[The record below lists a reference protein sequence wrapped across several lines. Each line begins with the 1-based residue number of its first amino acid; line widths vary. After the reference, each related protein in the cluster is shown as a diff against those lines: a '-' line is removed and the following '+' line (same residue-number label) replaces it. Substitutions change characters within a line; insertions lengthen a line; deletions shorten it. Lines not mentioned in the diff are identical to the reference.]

1 VPLGR
6 GSGVVLGRGASG
18 GDRGLALVRAMEAT
32 MAGMAGKLSEA
43 NYMKGAN
50 RRDRR
55 SQVRMCAKIA
65 RRALNRAVRREGKKV
80 SRDHTVS

>member
-1 VPLGR
+1 
-6 GSGVVLGRGASG
+6 
-18 GDRGLALVRAMEAT
+18 